1 MKTKKIP
8 MRMCVVTRE
17 KYPKYDLLR
26 VVKNNDEVVVDKTLK
41 MNGKGAYLKK
51 DKEIILK
58 AQKKKIL
65 NQALKIEI
73 PDNIYSELLSLV
85 GENNE

>member
-58 AQKKKIL
+58 AQKKKVL
-65 NQALKIEI
+65 NQALKMEI
-73 PDNIYSELLSLV
+73 PANIYSELLSLV

>member
-1 MKTKKIP
+1 MKIKKIP

>member
-65 NQALKIEI
+65 NQTLKIEI

>member
-65 NQALKIEI
+65 NQALKMEI